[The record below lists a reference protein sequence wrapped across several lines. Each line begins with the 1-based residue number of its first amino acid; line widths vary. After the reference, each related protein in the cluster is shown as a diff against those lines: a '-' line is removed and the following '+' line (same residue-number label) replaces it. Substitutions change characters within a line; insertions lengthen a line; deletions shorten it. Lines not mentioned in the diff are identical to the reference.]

1 MYFGVSNS
9 RYKSSQL
16 TGRGRGPSPL
26 SSGIKQNASGMF
38 NLWAF
43 LFEGIQRGLGVDGG
57 ARAEVLKSGFP
68 KIPSTQ
74 SFCKEK
80 SSYSLQIFPRKPLSC
95 PSRGRIERGKKNALQ
110 ERWGSDK
117 GRNKKGV
124 GYCVQVSGSHW
135 SARRDPLRGRDPSF
149 VPFGLG
155 TEAAAALGWG
165 PVPESSYLCLA
176 GRCRRAVSEPASA

>member
-1 MYFGVSNS
+1 MYFGVSNG

-16 TGRGRGPSPL
+16 IGRGRGPSPL
-26 SSGIKQNASGMF
+26 SSGIKQNAPGMF
-38 NLWAF
+38 NLRAF
-43 LFEGIQRGLGVDGG
+43 LLEGIQRGLGGWG

-80 SSYSLQIFPRKPLSC
+80 SSYSLQIFQRKPLSC
-95 PSRGRIERGKKNALQ
+95 PSRGRMERGGKKALQ

-117 GRNKKGV
+117 EKNKKGV

-135 SARRDPLRGRDPSF
+135 SARRDPPGAGTRASF
-149 VPFGLG
+149 R
-155 TEAAAALGWG
+155 
-165 PVPESSYLCLA
+165 SD
-176 GRCRRAVSEPASA
+176 SEPKLPQPWDGVLFQSPVISAWPDAPAGL